1 MKAKFRIGLFLLLIV
16 IMYLVYSSFN
26 KIIVNP
32 ENNHA
37 VTEEDSVL
45 TDSNTLSND
54 CYFLYDKNGYVVVY
68 HSDKKTLY
76 EYTDILVSELPV
88 NLRTELRN
96 GKYIENL
103 DELYGFLENYS
114 S

>member
-1 MKAKFRIGLFLLLIV
+1 MKTKFRIGLFLLLIV

-26 KIIVNP
+26 KTNVNP
-32 ENNHA
+32 DINHA
-37 VTEEDSVL
+37 AAKEESVPA
-45 TDSNTLSND
+45 DSNTLNKD

-68 HSDKKTLY
+68 LSDRKTPY
-76 EYTDILVSELPV
+76 EYTDILVSELPA
-88 NLRTELRN
+88 NLRIELRN

-103 DELYGFLENYS
+103 EELYGFLENYS